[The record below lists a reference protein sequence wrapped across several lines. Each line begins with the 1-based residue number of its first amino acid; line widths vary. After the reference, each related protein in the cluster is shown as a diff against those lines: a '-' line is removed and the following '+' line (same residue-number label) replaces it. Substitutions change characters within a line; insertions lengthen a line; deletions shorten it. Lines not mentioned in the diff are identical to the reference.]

1 MRLSEEIRKEFPGR
15 ICRQK
20 KSGWYDSRLM
30 RREAG
35 AMWHEARPM
44 LREAGP
50 IWREAGSIWREAE
63 SMHREA
69 RHIRRRCFRRVRW
82 QKYRKRWCRIAGLFA
97 AAALYL
103 LAAWSGS
110 GKGWSVKE
118 EYAAEICFPSAGQE
132 RQVVRLVFR
141 LKTGE
146 LLFFHESTEI
156 HNALP

>member
-1 MRLSEEIRKEFPGR
+1 MRLSEEKRKEFPGR

-20 KSGWYDSRLM
+20 KLGWY
-30 RREAG
+30 EAG
-35 AMWHEARPM
+35 AMR
-44 LREAGP
+44 
-50 IWREAGSIWREAE
+50 REAE

-69 RHIRRRCFRRVRW
+69 RHIRRRFFRRVRW

>member
-1 MRLSEEIRKEFPGR
+1 MSEEKRKEFPGR

-20 KSGWYDSRLM
+20 KSGWY
-30 RREAG
+30 
-35 AMWHEARPM
+35 EARPM
-44 LREAGP
+44 R
-50 IWREAGSIWREAE
+50 REAE

-69 RHIRRRCFRRVRW
+69 RHIRRRFFRRVRW

-118 EYAAEICFPSAGQE
+118 EYAAEICFPSAGQD